1 MYRTHDADTF
11 IPCERHTADRKT
23 TPTQK
28 DRTMTTT
35 KYTVIETTIAA
46 AIARSESLNEIAKL
60 EIDGDSGDALTA
72 IRTLVT
78 CEIDYAMT
86 DREGKDLMDVWGFD
100 EAAPAGE
107 MLWRLAITFADSD
120 DSDSDE

>member
-1 MYRTHDADTF
+1 M
-11 IPCERHTADRKT
+11 
-23 TPTQK
+23 QL
-28 DRTMTTT
+28 
-35 KYTVIETTIAA
+35 ETTIAA

-60 EIDGDSGDALTA
+60 EIDGDSGDALAA

-120 DSDSDE
+120 DDSDE

>member
-1 MYRTHDADTF
+1 M
-11 IPCERHTADRKT
+11 
-23 TPTQK
+23 Q
-28 DRTMTTT
+28 
-35 KYTVIETTIAA
+35 IETTIAA
-46 AIARSESLNEIAKL
+46 AITRSELLNEIVKL
-60 EIDGDSGDALTA
+60 EIDGDSGDALDA
-72 IRTLVT
+72 IRKLVT

-86 DREGKDLMDVWGFD
+86 DREGKDTMDVWGF